1 MTSGEVIKLKTS
13 GGGIIPM
20 TESKTGNLIRIAAVL
35 VAACLSIGWGGSWEE
50 LKSTAGS
57 IKSVR
62 AEFVQEKHL
71 KILARPLVSSGV
83 FYFQAPASLRWEYQ
97 APVRNILLMNNDRTE
112 RYVATDAGLVKEAG
126 ANLQAMQVVMEQ
138 ITQWLDGRFDEN
150 PMFAANLE
158 PGPKIVLVPK
168 EKAFAKMIQRIELLL
183 SNRAGVIDTV
193 TIYET
198 DDSFTRLVFQNVVI
212 NQPMDD
218 SIFRKAS

>member
-1 MTSGEVIKLKTS
+1 MTHPRI
-13 GGGIIPM
+13 
-20 TESKTGNLIRIAAVL
+20 GNLMRTAAVL
-35 VAACLSIGWGGSWEE
+35 MAACLSIGWGSSWEE
-50 LKSTAGS
+50 LKSAGP
-57 IKSVR
+57 IKSIS
-62 AEFVQEKHL
+62 AEFVQEKHM

-83 FYFQAPASLRWEYQ
+83 FYYQAPASLRWEYR

-112 RYVATDAGLVKEAG
+112 RHVATAAGLVKEAG

-183 SNRAGVIDTV
+183 SNRPGIIDTV

-198 DDSFTRLVFQNVVI
+198 DDSFTRLVFKNVAV

>member
-1 MTSGEVIKLKTS
+1 MRLNRIIKNWRKESGWHIQEPGLQS
-13 GGGIIPM
+13 GP
-20 TESKTGNLIRIAAVL
+20 SVL
-35 VAACLSIGWGGSWEE
+35 LASAFFSIGWGGSWEE
-50 LKSTAGS
+50 LKSAAGP
-57 IKSVR
+57 IKSIS

-83 FYFQAPASLRWEYQ
+83 FFYQAPASLRWEYR

-112 RYVATDAGLVKEAG
+112 RHVATDAGLVKEAG

-168 EKAFAKMIQRIELLL
+168 EKAFSKMIQRIELVL
-183 SNRAGVIDTV
+183 SHRAGVIDTV

-198 DDSFTRLVFQNVVI
+198 DDSFTKLVFKNVVL